1 MIRRNPKQHEPHSG
15 GDFPASFTTC
25 TVPFKKL
32 DPVKEWSPY
41 CQVPSVQAARSNLPL
56 QQLSLSLVP
65 PTFALTMEEKLF
77 IDRRVAE
84 TRWLPIF

>member
-1 MIRRNPKQHEPHSG
+1 MVALLPGAQCPGS
-15 GDFPASFTTC
+15 
-25 TVPFKKL
+25 L
-32 DPVKEWSPY
+32 
-41 CQVPSVQAARSNLPL
+41 SNLPL